1 MARVSNLTIHNYN
14 RFGKKLDNEQ
24 MIRQFKKKMEKS
36 DLLSDLRKHEFYLKP
51 SIKKKLKSKMARM
64 RVEKDLRKK
73 AKYVADKADK

>member
-1 MARVSNLTIHNYN
+1 MARAANLVVHNYN

-36 DLLSDLRKHEFYLKP
+36 DLMQDMRKHEFYLKP

-64 RVEKDLRKK
+64 RIEKDLRKK
-73 AKYVADKADK
+73 AKYLTVSDK